1 MDFSSIQIGAAFRLM
16 IRTLPII
23 LIRLGVTIAFWVVA
37 LIYLAIVG
45 AVAVLIGNASEIIGV
60 IVFLVALGAMI
71 PLYNLA
77 YRYVFFVIKAAHIAV
92 IAELLVNDTLP
103 DGVNQLAFGRKK
115 VTERFGETNVMFVV
129 DELVNGVVN
138 AFTWTVYSITSWI
151 PGDSV
156 RTIVGIVN
164 TVIRFAMNYIDEAI
178 LARSFTNERDNVWA
192 NARDGLVLY
201 AMAWKPILLNAVV
214 LMILSYIPFI
224 VALLI
229 FSAPIGLLVNLVSP
243 QLAGW
248 SIIAILLF
256 AWLVKVAVGD
266 AFAMTAIIAAY
277 QRETAGKT
285 PDPAM
290 VDRLNGLSDKF
301 GELMRKAGDSMGFN
315 RQKAKNDSDGLPT
328 TSAPAS
334 TFE

>member
-1 MDFSSIQIGAAFRLM
+1 MDLSSIQIGAAFGLM

-23 LIRLGVTIAFWVVA
+23 LIRLGVTIIFWVVG
-37 LIYLAIVG
+37 LIYLAIIG
-45 AVAVLIGNASEIIGV
+45 AVSVLIANASEIIGV

-92 IAELLVNDTLP
+92 IAELLVNDKLP
-103 DGVNQLAFGRKK
+103 DGVNQLTYGRQK
-115 VTERFGETNVMFVV
+115 VMERFGETNAMFVV
-129 DELVNGVVN
+129 DELVNGVVS

-156 RTIVGIVN
+156 RTIVRIVN

-178 LARSFTNERDNVWA
+178 LARSFMNERDNVWA

-201 AMAWKPILLNAVV
+201 AMVWKPILMNAVV

-243 QLAGW
+243 QSAGW
-248 SIIAILLF
+248 SIIAILFF

-277 QRETAGKT
+277 QRETANKV

-290 VDRLNGLSDKF
+290 VDRLNKVSDKF
-301 GELMRKAGDSMGFN
+301 GELMRKAGDSLGMN
-315 RQKAKNDSDGLPT
+315 RQKVKNEGDLPT
-328 TSAPAS
+328 ASAPAS